1 MGFLFATKNKKKTK
15 MTDTTPAQATP
26 DVKQAS
32 APQEN
37 ESPALVPTVPAACKS
52 LYVADLAPNVTESNL
67 LEVFT
72 RVGQNVIQSIRV
84 CRDSQTGTSLGYAYV
99 NFHRPEDCEKALDVL
114 NFEEINGRPCRI
126 SRSNRDPRIRRSGIG
141 NLFVKNIAKD
151 IDHAGLHDV
160 FSTFGE
166 IISCKVATDRIT
178 GESKGYGFVHFANPD
193 DAEKAIENLKDTEK
207 IAELA
212 PELIAEGETLYSNVA
227 MTKTERKQAMESQD
241 KNLYVKNIAD
251 SITDEKFKELFE
263 EKNYGTITSAV
274 IMKDEAGTRKGFGF
288 VCYDT
293 KEAASAAKQG
303 MNGQIVAGKPLYV
316 AIAQSKEQRRRQ
328 LALQF
333 NRTPMGHPG
342 VPPVGYPGVPHGFFV
357 GGMPAA
363 RFAQQ
368 PRGNPSFQQRGRVPN
383 FAAGGRGAPV
393 RPYPNMPPQ
402 QHQSD
407 FLADFFKTIPETDAS
422 QRLGDMLYGL
432 LIGEDKVS
440 EFDAKQIVGR
450 FLQEAQTK
458 PIQQTVEQVHFLHMN
473 PAARR
478 AMIQKYTAPAD
489 QQQA

>member
-1 MGFLFATKNKKKTK
+1 M
-15 MTDTTPAQATP
+15 
-26 DVKQAS
+26 
-32 APQEN
+32 
-37 ESPALVPTVPAACKS
+37 
-52 LYVADLAPNVTESNL
+52 
-67 LEVFT
+67 
-72 RVGQNVIQSIRV
+72 
-84 CRDSQTGTSLGYAYV
+84 
-99 NFHRPEDCEKALDVL
+99 
-114 NFEEINGRPCRI
+114 
-126 SRSNRDPRIRRSGIG
+126 
-141 NLFVKNIAKD
+141 
-151 IDHAGLHDV
+151 
-160 FSTFGE
+160 
-166 IISCKVATDRIT
+166 
-178 GESKGYGFVHFANPD
+178 
-193 DAEKAIENLKDTEK
+193 
-207 IAELA
+207 
-212 PELIAEGETLYSNVA
+212 
-227 MTKTERKQAMESQD
+227 
-241 KNLYVKNIAD
+241 
-251 SITDEKFKELFE
+251 
-263 EKNYGTITSAV
+263 GTITSAV

-316 AIAQSKEQRRRQ
+316 AIAQSKE
-328 LALQF
+328 
-333 NRTPMGHPG
+333 
-342 VPPVGYPGVPHGFFV
+342 
-357 GGMPAA
+357 
-363 RFAQQ
+363 
-368 PRGNPSFQQRGRVPN
+368 QRGRVPN